1 MKRITRIFILA
12 ICLFLSGAMFSQDIV
27 SYKTITVDPA
37 ADADLDL
44 TEYWPM
50 YYITGTVVLGTDWS
64 VTTHT
69 PLIAGTYLKFKYD
82 ATVTLGENHII
93 VFGTQIPDE
102 LATKKFDV
110 DAIYVG
116 GAWKVYIK
124 PNFAET
130 DVVNYDNIY
139 LNADI
144 VNADI
149 SASAAVDWSKMANLT
164 ASRALVS
171 DASGDVTAATTTST
185 EIGYVNGVTSA
196 IQTQLNTKTT
206 SGAIVNAD
214 IAAGANIVATKL
226 AALTADRA
234 VQTSAAGVLEAA
246 TTTSTELGY
255 VNGVTSAIQTQLNA
269 KQTTALA
276 EGYML
281 VGNAG
286 GVATATDF
294 NDNAEIP
301 IGNGTTIATQPITGD
316 ITLTNAGLTGIA
328 AGVIEEADLT
338 TNLTYELVTIN
349 ASFETGYLGAHKIYV
364 PYDADLTYIYVCVD
378 LAIEGSDNATI
389 NFQDNAANN
398 MVGGSLVA
406 GSLTL
411 TAGSAMGTVFT
422 STVTGNNDFAAGEIL
437 NITTAKATAGGT
449 VWISLRFTRE

>member
-1 MKRITRIFILA
+1 MKKVFFSLIFLFAVLFCAAQEVAKVGA
-12 ICLFLSGAMFSQDIV
+12 IEVIDATDGDIDIRD
-27 SYKTITVDPA
+27 YVD
-37 ADADLDL
+37 
-44 TEYWPM
+44 Y
-50 YYITGTVVLGTDWS
+50 YYIYGTETLGTDWRINATG
-64 VTTHT
+64 V
-69 PLIAGTYLKFKYD
+69 PVENQMVRFKYN
-82 ATVTLGENHII
+82 ATTTLSGNSII
-93 VFGTQIPDE
+93 ILGTTIPDE
-102 LATKKFDV
+102 LATKKFDI
-110 DAIYVG
+110 DAIYT
-116 GAWKVYIK
+116 GAAWEVYVK
-124 PNFAET
+124 PDFTE
-130 DVVNYDNIY
+130 DGIVNYTK
-139 LNADI
+139 LAMTGDI
-144 VNADI
+144 VNTDI
-149 SASAAVDWSKMANLT
+149 GAAAAVDWSKMANLT